1 MFRLDV
7 ELGLEVE
14 YAVVRLRTGELMPLL
29 SANDMPPVLST
40 GDGDSLT
47 DGSLGDG
54 RGDSPMVDMY
64 CFTSGGREIRDS
76 RERL

>member
-1 MFRLDV
+1 M
-7 ELGLEVE
+7 ELGFEAE
-14 YAVVRLRTGELMPLL
+14 YVVVRLRTGELMRLL

-54 RGDSPMVDMY
+54 RGDSPIVDMY
-64 CFTSGGREIRDS
+64 CFTSGGREMRDS